1 MNITRE
7 NIDDLN
13 AVIRIKVGKEDYEE
27 RLHNVLGDFR
37 RKARIDG
44 FRPGKVPFGLISKMY
59 RKPALIEEVNKILS
73 ESITKYLIDEN
84 LDILGEPLPNEKE
97 QNKIDWDNQTEFNF
111 AFDIGLAPELDVNV
125 SAKDKIPF
133 YTIKIDDQIR
143 SKYIENY
150 RSRLGSFIPVDRTEV
165 NALIKADLSQLDNNG
180 NIIEGGIKVDGA
192 SISLEL
198 IKDEKTRKD
207 LTGKVINDILTI
219 DVKKAFPNNVDLAT
233 LLKVDKEKVNE
244 LDGEF
249 QLIIKS
255 ISKFIKSEVNQD
267 FFDKVYGKGNVK
279 SEDEFKQRL
288 DEDIKTN
295 LNRDSEYK
303 LRLDIRNIYLNKFR
317 QDLPVEFLRR
327 WLFKV
332 NKDKYTEEQI
342 NRDFNHFI
350 EDLKWQLIKNK
361 IIRENNIKVTE
372 EEILQY
378 VKDYARMQFA
388 QYYGLTNVSEDDLNK
403 YANELLKKEGEKN
416 QFYERKYEDRIIE
429 FIRETVKI
437 ENKVLTLEKFNK
449 LLEK

>member
-7 NIDDLN
+7 NIDELN
-13 AVIRIKVGKEDYEE
+13 AVIRIKVEKEDYEE

-73 ESITKYLIDEN
+73 ESITKYLVDEN
-84 LDILGEPLPNEKE
+84 LNILGEPLPNEQE
-97 QNKIDWDNQTEFNF
+97 QNEIDWDNQTEFNF
-111 AFDIGLAPELDVNV
+111 AFDIGLAPELDINV
-125 SAKDKIPF
+125 SAKEKITF

-143 SKYIENY
+143 LKYIENY
-150 RSRLGSFIPVDRTEV
+150 RSRLGSFKPIETTEE
-165 NALIKADLSQLDNNG
+165 NAVIKVDLSQLDNNG
-180 NIIEGGIKVDGA
+180 LIIEDGIKVDGA

-198 IKDEKTRKD
+198 IKDEKIRKD
-207 LTGKVINDILTI
+207 LTGRIINDTI
-219 DVKKAFPNNVDLAT
+219 NINLKKALPNDAELAT
-233 LLKVDKEKVNE
+233 LLKVDKEKIAE
-244 LDGEF
+244 LEGEF

-255 ISKFIKSEVNQD
+255 ISKFEKAEVNQD
-267 FFDKVYGKGNVK
+267 FFDKIYGKGNIK
-279 SEDEFKQRL
+279 SEEEFKQRL

-295 LNRDSEYK
+295 LDRESEYK
-303 LRLDIRNIYLNKFR
+303 FKLDIRNTYLNKFR
-317 QDLPVEFLRR
+317 KNLPEEFLRR
-327 WLFKV
+327 WLLKV

-342 NRDFNHFI
+342 SKDFEHFT

-361 IIRENNIKVTE
+361 IIKENNIKVSE
-372 EEILQY
+372 EEILQS

-403 YANELLKKEGEKN
+403 YANELLKKDKEKN
-416 QFYERKYEDRIIE
+416 QFYEKKYEDKVIE

-437 ENKVLTLEKFNK
+437 ENKILTLEKFNK